1 MSDLYIWARLF
12 YLVYKGLIYKPV
24 SYMYMYYKRG
34 SDLYTWVRF
43 INIWARYIYLAVCK
57 RGGVKA
63 YIVVRVG
70 VRTVT
75 AIVP

>member
-1 MSDLYIWARLF
+1 
-12 YLVYKGLIYKPV
+12 
-24 SYMYMYYKRG
+24 MYMYYKRG